1 LEAIGSAAYLRYDRT
16 AHGTDAIAEHT
27 TPLKAITV
35 ALSGMDDDQLSTG
48 VAALHDRYTRTTE
61 LVRRMGLTP

>member
-1 LEAIGSAAYLRYDRT
+1 
-16 AHGTDAIAEHT
+16 
-27 TPLKAITV
+27 
-35 ALSGMDDDQLSTG
+35 MDDDQLSTG